1 VSAATKGGFIHPS
14 VCIDG
19 DGLIQLPASTII
31 EAGTVLAVQ
40 AGASL
45 VLGERNTIYP
55 NCSFRLGQGTLRTGR
70 DVSFGPGV
78 VIYEP
83 RGGISIGD
91 HCLIAAGVMM
101 CGAGHQFT
109 ALDLPIRQQPMWSA
123 PITIEADVW
132 LGMGV
137 ILLPGV
143 QIGRG
148 AVIGAGSVVTQ
159 SIPAAVVAYGS
170 PCKPRRCR
178 DGTPLP
184 AVCPPGDLP

>member
-1 VSAATKGGFIHPS
+1 MSAAAKGGFIHPS
-14 VCIDG
+14 VSIG
-19 DGLIQLPASTII
+19 GEGLIQIPASTII
-31 EAGTVLAVQ
+31 EAGSVIAVQ

-45 VLGERNTIYP
+45 LLGERNTIYP
-55 NCSFRLGQGTLRTGR
+55 NCTFRLGQGTLRTGL

-83 RGGISIGD
+83 RADISIGD

-109 ALDLPIRQQPMWSA
+109 ALDLPIRQQPMWAA
-123 PITIEADVW
+123 PIAIEDDVW
-132 LGMGV
+132 LGMGA

-170 PCKPRRCR
+170 PCKPRRYR
-178 DGTPLP
+178 DGSPLSGACPTGDTP
-184 AVCPPGDLP
+184 